1 MVESSPQRAEAQV
14 PKAGGRTGPGKTAAQ
29 GGAKSPKDRKKGEC
43 LFCFVLFLVKNQPTS
58 FSLEGNE
65 RKPLTH
71 PSVSSIDSWSPVDTR
86 GAQEIPFRSFSTW
99 EGE

>member
-43 LFCFVLFLVKNQPTS
+43 LFCFVFGQKPTHKFFLRRQRAQTTN
-58 FSLEGNE
+58 
-65 RKPLTH
+65 
-71 PSVSSIDSWSPVDTR
+71 SPFCFFYR
-86 GAQEIPFRSFSTW
+86 
-99 EGE
+99 